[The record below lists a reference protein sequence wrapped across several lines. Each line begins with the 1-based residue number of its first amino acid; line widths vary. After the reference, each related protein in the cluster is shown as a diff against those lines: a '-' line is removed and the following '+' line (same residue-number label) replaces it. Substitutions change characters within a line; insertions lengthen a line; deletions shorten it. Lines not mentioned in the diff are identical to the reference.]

1 MITTVEIFITGRVQK
16 VGFRACIRKI
26 ASDLNI
32 AGSVVNLS
40 DGRVQIYATGD
51 SIILEKFVS
60 MIYGCPRA
68 VIRDI
73 RIIEIPFRTFEDFF
87 IVKTE
92 ERISTEF

>member
-1 MITTVEIFITGRVQK
+1 MVKTVEIIITGRVQK

-32 AGSVVNLS
+32 TGTVFNLS

-73 RIIEIPFRTFEDFF
+73 RIIEIPFRAFEGFF

>member
-1 MITTVEIFITGRVQK
+1 MKTVEIFINGRVQK

-32 AGSVVNLS
+32 AGTVVNLS
-40 DGRVQIYATGD
+40 DGRVQIYATGE
-51 SIILEKFVS
+51 SMILEKFVS

-73 RIIEIPFRTFEDFF
+73 QIIEIPLRAFEDFF
-87 IVKTE
+87 IVKSE